1 MGNSTI
7 ETCIVTCLEV
17 GSLKSKCEQ
26 SYISFEPVMHYLFK
40 ATLPVSDRPVVNGNL
55 VPTLYIF
62 SYIMFIP
69 TSPFFTKTLV
79 LQEQGFPQ
87 FIRTEWSF
95 SEILEVKGFNMM
107 VFFFLW
113 NFGVFVGL
121 FFLSAEMES
130 FLVVLATLLI
140 TM

>member
-7 ETCIVTCLEV
+7 EMCIVTCLEV

-26 SYISFEPVMHYLFK
+26 SYISFEPVMHYLSK

-79 LQEQGFPQ
+79 VQEQEFPQ

-95 SEILEVKGFNMM
+95 SEILKVKGFNIM
-107 VFFFLW
+107 FFFP
-113 NFGVFVGL
+113 FGTLGYLFVCS
-121 FFLSAEMES
+121 FFLLRWSL
-130 FLVVLATLLI
+130 FWVVLTTLLI